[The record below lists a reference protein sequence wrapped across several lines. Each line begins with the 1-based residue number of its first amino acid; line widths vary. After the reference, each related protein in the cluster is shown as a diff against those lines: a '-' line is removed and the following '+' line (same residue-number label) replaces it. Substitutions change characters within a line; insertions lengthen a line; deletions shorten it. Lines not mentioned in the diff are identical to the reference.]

1 MYSVNNAAPF
11 SGNGSAVSTAWGKF
25 ICVSV
30 LEYLIPYE
38 DVKSFP
44 GGPAGP
50 ISPFAPVSPFW
61 PFGIEKERWCTQFS
75 KVSITVAS
83 SPGSN
88 VSVSSIAICSVLP
101 ISPGS
106 PLGPISPLSPFGIL
120 KSKTTSTGVPT
131 LITSALSSG
140 SIVFIFPICIVEGPC
155 SPLSPFSPISPFGP
169 VSPLSPF
176 GPVSPL
182 SPLGPVS
189 PLSPFGILKF
199 KIASFFVPTFSTLAS
214 S

>member
-11 SGNGSAVSTAWGKF
+11 SGSGSAVSTAWGKF

-50 ISPFAPVSPFW
+50 ISP
-61 PFGIEKERWCTQFS
+61 
-75 KVSITVAS
+75 
-83 SPGSN
+83 
-88 VSVSSIAICSVLP
+88 L
-101 ISPGS
+101 
-106 PLGPISPLSPFGIL
+106 
-120 KSKTTSTGVPT
+120 
-131 LITSALSSG
+131 
-140 SIVFIFPICIVEGPC
+140 
-155 SPLSPFSPISPFGP
+155 GP

-189 PLSPFGILKF
+189 PLSPFGILLF
-199 KIASFFVPTFSTLAS
+199 KIAFLI
-214 S
+214 